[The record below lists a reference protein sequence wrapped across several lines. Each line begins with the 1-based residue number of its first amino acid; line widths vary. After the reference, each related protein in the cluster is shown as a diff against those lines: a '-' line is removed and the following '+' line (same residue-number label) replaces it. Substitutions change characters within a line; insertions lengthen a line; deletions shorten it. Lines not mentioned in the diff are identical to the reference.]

1 MSNIVPK
8 TRHGGRNKRF
18 AAAIRKVDE
27 NKRKAVIEEKLRFLE
42 DDFFEDPNK
51 MAELD
56 DDDGFEVEEG
66 EPRKRKNEKR
76 VNKRAKKENHLK
88 RNLNLRKIIQE

>member
-1 MSNIVPK
+1 
-8 TRHGGRNKRF
+8 
-18 AAAIRKVDE
+18 
-27 NKRKAVIEEKLRFLE
+27 
-42 DDFFEDPNK
+42 

-56 DDDGFEVEEG
+56 DDEGFDEEDG

-88 RNLNLRKIIQE
+88 RNLNLRKIIQEEGL